1 MNTASKFPDEE
12 SGHLPKKPRVT
23 PPLSRRQR
31 GLAKIWSLI
40 LGAGVWMTIKGHLE
54 QQRYSRTANIQ
65 NLASEQWAPVVVT
78 KQVTTVVD
86 KILAGEKPVTETQTT
101 VVNPAG
107 VEPAVKVVTATETI
121 LANKDG
127 KATEVIPHDSINTPT
142 TTPSDLKDAQPVIDK
157 ALENVE
163 KEKLPEEKIA
173 PPIPP
178 KKN

>member
-1 MNTASKFPDEE
+1 M
-12 SGHLPKKPRVT
+12 
-23 PPLSRRQR
+23 
-31 GLAKIWSLI
+31 
-40 LGAGVWMTIKGHLE
+40 
-54 QQRYSRTANIQ
+54 
-65 NLASEQWAPVVVT
+65 VT